1 MNDLLYRTTNRIKSS
16 VPIYLKQK
24 NRMSAFKKE
33 VIYKKL
39 GLFKK
44 MTEEER
50 MLMLSM
56 HDTEIKMR

>member
-1 MNDLLYRTTNRIKSS
+1 MTNELLDRAHKRIREQ
-16 VPIYLKQK
+16 VPPYLKQK
-24 NRMSAFKKE
+24 NRMSDFKKQ

-56 HDTEIKMR
+56 QDAEKKI